1 MREARGLLRLV
12 RCRSLETNAY
22 LTCTVSMFSDQR
34 SDQNCYFQ
42 CAQVTSLL
50 FVILQIICM
59 YMYLMSLLA
68 INNLEYIFS

>member
-1 MREARGLLRLV
+1 MREARGLLGLD
-12 RCRSLETNAY
+12 RCRSLETNTNSHAY

-42 CAQVTSLL
+42 CAQISSLL
-50 FVILQIICM
+50 FVILQIVFM

-68 INNLEYIFS
+68 NCLR